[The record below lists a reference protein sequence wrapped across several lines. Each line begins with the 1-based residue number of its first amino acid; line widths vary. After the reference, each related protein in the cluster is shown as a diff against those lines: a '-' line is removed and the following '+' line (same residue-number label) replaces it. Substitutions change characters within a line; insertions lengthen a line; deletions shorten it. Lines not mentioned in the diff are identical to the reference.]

1 MSEEMRCLFA
11 VGAMISRAWHPNAIE
26 ENAKL
31 CWQIADAM
39 VKAQN
44 AEQDDG
50 IASVVKKRR
59 KHNSQEA

>member
-11 VGAMISRAWHPNAIE
+11 VGAMMSRAWHPNTIDE
-26 ENAKL
+26 HAKL

-39 VKAQN
+39 VKAQH

-50 IASVVKKRR
+50 IASVVKKR
-59 KHNSQEA
+59 KPKEA

>member
-1 MSEEMRCLFA
+1 M
-11 VGAMISRAWHPNAIE
+11 GAMMSRAWHPNTVE
-26 ENAKL
+26 EHAKL

-50 IASVVKKRR
+50 IASVVKKR
-59 KHNSQEA
+59 KPKEA

>member
-1 MSEEMRCLFA
+1 M
-11 VGAMISRAWHPNAIE
+11 GAMISRAWHPNAIE